1 MICELPFIPNEIPF
15 EFANSIVPD
24 VAVCV
29 PAAIPAGAV
38 DWVALKLAVMMFE
51 LDPKLIPNEM
61 LFEFENTT
69 VPVFASPVPAE
80 MFTPRRW
87 DGKP

>member
-1 MICELPFIPNEIPF
+1 M
-15 EFANSIVPD
+15 
-24 VAVCV
+24 
-29 PAAIPAGAV
+29 
-38 DWVALKLAVMMFE
+38 KLTVMMFE
-51 LDPKLIPNEM
+51 LDPKLIPNET
-61 LFEFENTT
+61 LFEFANTT